1 VAFQY
6 YNTNLLDVCDT
17 SNGEEIVTFMDDT
30 LLLACT
36 KTLSEA
42 NSKLHS
48 MMERQQGGLEWS
60 QAHQCEF
67 AIDKFG
73 VMGFSRR
80 REPNLAKRPLTMLE
94 HRLPI
99 FLRGIKIPAI
109 NVHKFLGVLID
120 QELHWK
126 DQVNYALQKGSMWVM
141 QYHWL
146 ARPLK
151 GVSAKYMR
159 RLYTSVSIPRML
171 YMADLFLIPETD
183 HSRGTKGPIK
193 RLSKIQWQ
201 ASLHIT
207 GALRSAPMG
216 MIDACADL
224 LPFLLLINK
233 VTHRAAM
240 RLAILPSSHPLTR
253 HIGRAAGRYIK

>member
-1 VAFQY
+1 
-6 YNTNLLDVCDT
+6 
-17 SNGEEIVTFMDDT
+17 
-30 LLLACT
+30 
-36 KTLSEA
+36 
-42 NSKLHS
+42 

-80 REPNLAKRPLTMLE
+80 RELNPAKRPLTMLE

-99 FLRGIKIPAI
+99 FLRGIKIPAVS
-109 NVHKFLGVLID
+109 VHKFLGVLID

-141 QYHWL
+141 QYCQL

-159 RLYTSVSIPRML
+159 RFYTSVAIPRML
-171 YMADLFLIPETD
+171 YVADLFLIPEMD
-183 HSRGTKGPIK
+183 RSRGTKFPIK
-193 RLSKIQWQ
+193 RLSKIQQQ
-201 ASLHIT
+201 ASLHIMGT
-207 GALRSAPMG
+207 LRSTPMD
-216 MIDACADL
+216 MIDACAYL
-224 LPFLLLINK
+224 LPFPLLINK
-233 VTHRAAM
+233 VTHQATT
-240 RLAILPSSHPLTR
+240 RL
-253 HIGRAAGRYIK
+253 